1 MAKHYTK
8 PKLRE
13 RIKNRIMRG
22 SKGGRPGQWSA
33 RKSQLL
39 VKAYEKAGGG
49 YRGGKTKA
57 AKSLTRWTK
66 QKWRTGGGAKGKTS
80 KESGGRYLPDKAW
93 KSLSRGEK
101 AAVNRSKKKGG
112 GVGKTVKISKRISKK
127 VAKHRK

>member
-13 RIKNRIMRG
+13 RIKNRIMRS

-39 VKAYEKAGGG
+39 AKAYKKAGGG

-66 QKWRTGGGAKGKTS
+66 QKWRTKSGKPSLKTG
-80 KESGGRYLPDKAW
+80 ERYLPERLV
-93 KSLSRGEK
+93 KSMTSSQYAYETRK
-101 AAVNRSKKKGG
+101 KRAATKKG
-112 GVGKTVKISKRISKK
+112 KQSAKYSKRTTKRI
-127 VAKHRK
+127 RRYT

>member
-1 MAKHYTK
+1 MAKHFTK

-13 RIKNRIMRG
+13 RIKNRIMAG

-66 QKWRTGGGAKGKTS
+66 QKWTTKSGKKSSKTGERYLHERLIKSMSSSQYAYETRKKREATRKGKQS
-80 KESGGRYLPDKAW
+80 ASY
-93 KSLSRGEK
+93 
-101 AAVNRSKKKGG
+101 SKK
-112 GVGKTVKISKRISKK
+112 TTKRI
-127 VAKHRK
+127 RRYT